1 MKKIEAGRSTF
12 FVRTVCLLMAVLMI
26 FSLSSVAVFADEES
40 ENVANSVVNAN
51 ENKKREI
58 NVVFDNS
65 GSMYM
70 ESRSKEQIDRWC
82 YAKYAME
89 AFVATLNNNDTLRVY
104 PMNNITTTGRTSPS
118 TDPILING
126 KDKSAGIEKIRNMY
140 SEEQNGETPF
150 TPVEKAADGF
160 TDANSV
166 KYLVVITDGNFQPD
180 IPQTSETL
188 PTEEVRAS
196 LESIQARG
204 IEVLFLR
211 IGDKNVID
219 ANISYRKGVN
229 DTSDIISA
237 VNDVCNRV
245 FQRIELDDDYIDDG
259 TLDLRIS
266 MSKIVVFAQGG
277 NAKAGV
283 IRLPGGTNINPIS
296 SEHIK
301 YSDKSSAD
309 GGKVEKN
316 LNGYVATYSIPGGTI
331 AAGKYDIDAAGDIA
345 VFYEPAIDV
354 KYTLKDPISGNE
366 VVPNEKN
373 EISAGDYIIEM
384 QFVDSVTGEDVTEHE
399 LLDGDKDNVLT
410 ARLLDKD
417 GNQIGEKIENGKT
430 ITLSESDCSY
440 IEVTGTYLDDYTITN
455 NGKSNFGPL
464 KIKKNPFKVSLDI
477 SNNYFCT
484 TEEKSW
490 DSFVVSFTVDGKPAT
505 KEEFAKIELA
515 KENVKIEENDIDF
528 DVIRDEETCTYKIK
542 FKLKNG
548 KATDATYGSGTITV
562 TPTYDVGGGEK
573 IDDSAKTKF
582 SINMMPLWA
591 KILLISGIILGV
603 IILIVIILTRKVY
616 PKALWIEVDDMQNKV
631 SISRGSVIVA
641 PAGSFDSI
649 MLSLKPTM
657 NVFEHYFLKKNKVG
671 IVGFMPSSNID
682 SFNFGNYSFQ
692 KNPDNSWPDECN
704 KLKKPSNLAVGKT
717 SFGWSTYD
725 DFCSGSVSLKK

>member
-1 MKKIEAGRSTF
+1 MKKIKAGRSAF

-65 GSMYM
+65 SSMYM
-70 ESRSKEQIDRWC
+70 DSKTKQEIDRWC

-104 PMNNITTTGRTSPS
+104 PMNDITTTGRTTPS
-118 TDPILING
+118 TDPILISG

-140 SEEQNGETPF
+140 SEEHNGETPF

-160 TDANSV
+160 SDANAA

-219 ANISYRKGVN
+219 ANISYRKGVS

-237 VNDVCNRV
+237 VNDVCNRI

-259 TLDLRIS
+259 KLDLPIS

-283 IRLPGGTNINPIS
+283 IRGANGTVNPIS

-309 GGKVEKN
+309 GGKVEQN

-331 AAGKYDIDAAGDIA
+331 SAGQYDIDAAGDIA
-345 VFYEPAIDV
+345 IFYEPAIDV

-373 EISAGDYIIEM
+373 EIPAGDYIIEM

-399 LLDGDKDNVLT
+399 LLEGDNDNVLF

-417 GNQIGEKIENGKT
+417 GNQVGEKIENGKT

-440 IEVTGTYLDDYTITN
+440 IEITGTYLDDYTITN

-464 KIKKNPFKVSLDI
+464 KIKKNPFKVSIDI
-477 SNNYFCT
+477 SNNYFCVS
-484 TEEKSW
+484 EIESW
-490 DSFVVSFTVDGKPAT
+490 DSFIVSFVVDGKPVT
-505 KEEFAKIELA
+505 KEEFAKIELV

-528 DVIRDEETCTYKIK
+528 DVVRDEETCTYKIK

-548 KATDATYGSGTITV
+548 KATEATYGSGSIIV
-562 TPTYDVGGGEK
+562 TPTYDIGGGEK
-573 IDDSAKTKF
+573 IEESAKENF
-582 SINMMPLWA
+582 SINRMSLWS
-591 KILLISGIILGV
+591 KILMISGIIIGSIAL
-603 IILIVIILTRKVY
+603 IIFILTRKVY
-616 PKALWIEVDDMQNKV
+616 PPKLWAEIRGRTYAIN
-631 SISRGSVIVA
+631 ISKGSVTIGA
-641 PAGSFDSI
+641 PGSMEKLTLKLKATCRVYNYLQKRYSVGVIGINPSASI
-649 MLSLKPTM
+649 
-657 NVFEHYFLKKNKVG
+657 KNFS
-671 IVGFMPSSNID
+671 FMGTNYRKNSN
-682 SFNFGNYSFQ
+682 G
-692 KNPDNSWPDECN
+692 SWPDEVKTLETMETISGDDN
-704 KLKKPSNLAVGKT
+704 DFSWRTDRGSTTGTIKFSNN
-717 SFGWSTYD
+717 
-725 DFCSGSVSLKK
+725 